1 MRAPVDDAL
10 TAVDEPLIVQLLENV
25 VDGLVA
31 ALIHREAQAIPVA
44 GGAELFE
51 LLDNPAAV
59 LILPCPGALQELFAA
74 DFFLCDALFAHG
86 LYDLRLRCAAG

>member
-1 MRAPVDDAL
+1 M
-10 TAVDEPLIVQLLENV
+10 

-31 ALIHREAQAIPVA
+31 ALVHREAQAIPVT

-59 LILPCPGALQELFAA
+59 LILPRPGALQELFAA
-74 DFFLCDALFAHG
+74 DFFLCDALLRMASTIFASVAMEAWSVPGSH
-86 LYDLRLRCAAG
+86 RAE